1 MRRRRSYPRDPHF
14 ITARYA
20 GTCGSPPC
28 GGRINVAEG
37 WVAGPGVDKG
47 DRWDPA
53 ELGDVIP
60 ELVADAAPQADMSGR
75 RPSS

>member
-28 GGRINVAEG
+28 GGPISEDDRVFHYPNTSTTLCTGCSDGAARRFA
-37 WVAGPGVDKG
+37 AG
-47 DRWDPA
+47 
-53 ELGDVIP
+53 
-60 ELVADAAPQADMSGR
+60 VADEGSCAW
-75 RPSS
+75 